1 MQLQQK
7 SRQSFAMQNNR
18 KSITD
23 LENFISDHIYRS
35 SQPIAS
41 FAIGPK
47 SSNKKTILLIDD
59 DPDMI
64 EIGRKIIVSA
74 GYNFISASNGQEG
87 LDFILKYKP
96 DLILLDYM
104 MPLMNGADVFQRL
117 VTSQRYKHLSDTHKL
132 NLMLIAPR
140 YLKWAWPLF

>member
-7 SRQSFAMQNNR
+7 SRQSFSTQNR

-35 SQPIAS
+35 SQTVAPL
-41 FAIGPK
+41 AIGPK
-47 SSNKKTILLIDD
+47 SANKKTILLIDD

-74 GYNFISASNGQEG
+74 GYNFISASNG
-87 LDFILKYKP
+87 
-96 DLILLDYM
+96 
-104 MPLMNGADVFQRL
+104 
-117 VTSQRYKHLSDTHKL
+117 
-132 NLMLIAPR
+132 
-140 YLKWAWPLF
+140 